1 MGDSTA
7 ASCTIQVV
15 PVRAVVFDLWDT
27 IVDFVPDDGDALHR
41 RIADRLG
48 VPYERFREVWY
59 AEELVRSRNVGPLAI
74 CFGTACRILG
84 VEADV
89 EELVGWRRDLTRH
102 ALVPRAGLLETLA
115 ELRAR
120 GLGVGLVSNCTE
132 EVADVWPETSFA
144 RLFDVAVF
152 SATVGIAKPEPAIYR
167 LAASRLG
174 VEPAECLFVGD
185 GANDELRGAR
195 DVGMTPVL
203 IHAAGKDPIWDG
215 LRDWQGSRIQCLPQV
230 LELVP

>member
-1 MGDSTA
+1 
-7 ASCTIQVV
+7 V
-15 PVRAVVFDLWDT
+15 PFRAVVFDLWDT
-27 IVDFVPDDGDALHR
+27 IVDFVPDEGDALHR

-48 VPYERFREVWY
+48 VPFERFQEVWY
-59 AEELVRSRNVGPLAI
+59 TDDAIRSRNTGPIAP
-74 CFGTACRILG
+74 CFGAACATLG

-89 EELVGWRRDLTRH
+89 DELVGWRRDLTQR
-102 ALVPRAGLLETLA
+102 ALTPRAGLVETLD

-120 GLGVGLVSNCTE
+120 GMRVGLISNCTE

-152 SATVGIAKPEPAIYR
+152 SATAGLAKPDPAIYR
-167 LAASRLG
+167 LAARELG
-174 VEPAECLFVGD
+174 VEPSECVFVGD

-203 IHAAGKDPIWDG
+203 IHRDG
-215 LRDWQGSRIQCLPQV
+215 QEPFWEDLRDWDGPRVTSLPQV
-230 LELVP
+230 LDLVP

>member
-1 MGDSTA
+1 LLQDLG
-7 ASCTIQVV
+7 V

-27 IVDFVPDDGDALHR
+27 IVEFVPDEGDALHR

-48 VPYERFREVWY
+48 VPYERFQEIWY
-59 AEELVRSRNVGPLAI
+59 ADELTRSRNVGPLAP
-74 CFGTACRILG
+74 CFGAACAALG

-89 EELVGWRRDLTRH
+89 DELVSWRRDLTRR
-102 ALVPRAGLLETLA
+102 ALVPRPGLLETLA

-120 GLGVGLVSNCTE
+120 GLRVGLVSNCTE
-132 EVADVWPETSFA
+132 EVAEVWPETTFA
-144 RLFDVAVF
+144 RLFDGAVF
-152 SATVGIAKPEPAIYR
+152 SATAGLAKPAPAIYR
-167 LAASRLG
+167 LAAEGLG
-174 VEPAECLFVGD
+174 VEPSECLFVGD

-203 IHAAGKDPIWDG
+203 IHRDGREPLWPDLRDWDG
-215 LRDWQGSRIQCLPQV
+215 LRITSIPQV